1 MKFYYFML
9 PLIASAI
16 VSCEEDKDKF
26 SGQDII
32 EFRDPNF
39 LKALLVVKET
49 DLGNPDNDEVTIPY
63 LINVDANMDG
73 KISINE
79 AKSVKALDIDDED
92 GFEVR
97 EMPEI
102 KHFTS
107 LISLRCYNN
116 RLYSLDVSANKSL
129 RYLYLSCQ
137 GKKRS
142 SCKMVTVG
150 NNTEL
155 QYLSIDDTLI
165 ESFDVSGCANL
176 EYLICTDNYNLKT
189 LDIGKKTALKHIRL
203 RSNSTE
209 TLDLSGCINLESL
222 YCAQNNIKVL
232 DISKNNK
239 LKYLWLSDRDN
250 SVETLDL
257 SGCAE
262 LETIVLFCEQIQKII
277 LNVNNKYPSAFI
289 DEYKDIIEYVK

>member
-63 LINVDANMDG
+63 LINVDANRDG
-73 KISINE
+73 QISVNE
-79 AKSVKALDIDDED
+79 AKVVKGLEIDYE
-92 GFEVR
+92 FEIR

-102 KHFTS
+102 KYFTS
-107 LISLRCYNN
+107 LISLRCYND

-165 ESFDVSGCANL
+165 ESFDVSGCTNL

-222 YCAQNNIKVL
+222 YCVQNIKAL

-239 LKYLWLSDRDN
+239 LKYLWLFDN

-262 LETIVLFCEQIQKII
+262 LEEIVLREQIQKII
-277 LNVNNKYPSAFI
+277 LNVNNKYPNAFI
-289 DEYKDIIEYVK
+289 DRYKNMPND

>member
-63 LINVDANMDG
+63 LINVDANRDG
-73 KISINE
+73 QISVNE
-79 AKSVKALDIDDED
+79 AKVVKGLEIDYE
-92 GFEVR
+92 FEIR

-102 KHFTS
+102 KYFTS
-107 LISLRCYNN
+107 LISLRCYND

-142 SCKMVTVG
+142 SCKMETVG

-165 ESFDVSGCANL
+165 ESFDVSGCTNL

-222 YCAQNNIKVL
+222 YCVQNIKAL

-239 LKYLWLSDRDN
+239 LKYLWLFDN

-262 LETIVLFCEQIQKII
+262 LEEIVLREQIQKII
-277 LNVNNKYPSAFI
+277 LNVNNKYPNAFI
-289 DEYKDIIEYVK
+289 DRYKDIIEYAK

>member
-63 LINVDANMDG
+63 LINVDANRDG
-73 KISINE
+73 QISVNE
-79 AKSVKALDIDDED
+79 AKVVKGLEIDYE
-92 GFEVR
+92 FEIR

-102 KHFTS
+102 KYFTS
-107 LISLRCYNN
+107 LISLRCYND

-165 ESFDVSGCANL
+165 ESFDVSGCTNL

-222 YCAQNNIKVL
+222 YCVQNIKAL

-239 LKYLWLSDRDN
+239 LKYLWLSDN

-262 LETIVLFCEQIQKII
+262 LEEIVLLCEQIQKII
-277 LNVNNKYPSAFI
+277 LNVNNKYPNAFI

>member
-1 MKFYYFML
+1 ML

-63 LINVDANMDG
+63 LINVDANRDG
-73 KISINE
+73 QISVNE
-79 AKSVKALDIDDED
+79 AKVVKGLEIDYE
-92 GFEVR
+92 FEIR

-102 KHFTS
+102 KYFTS
-107 LISLRCYNN
+107 LISLRCYND

-165 ESFDVSGCANL
+165 ESFDVSGCTNL

-222 YCAQNNIKVL
+222 YCVQNIKAL

-239 LKYLWLSDRDN
+239 LKYLWLFDN

-262 LETIVLFCEQIQKII
+262 LEEIVLREQIQKII
-277 LNVNNKYPSAFI
+277 LNVNNKYPNAFI
-289 DEYKDIIEYVK
+289 DRYKDIIEYAK

>member
-16 VSCEEDKDKF
+16 VSCEEDKDKS

-49 DLGNPDNDEVTIPY
+49 DLGNPYNDEVTIPY

-102 KHFTS
+102 KYFTS
-107 LISLRCYNN
+107 LVSLWCYNE

-129 RYLYLSCQ
+129 RYLDLSCQ

-155 QYLSIDDTLI
+155 QYLRIDDTMI

-222 YCAQNNIKVL
+222 YCVQNIKTL

-239 LKYLWLSDRDN
+239 LKYLWLSDN

-262 LETIVLFCEQIQKII
+262 LEEIVLLCEQIQKII

-289 DEYKDIIEYVK
+289 DQYKDIIEYVK

>member
-63 LINVDANMDG
+63 LINVDANRDG
-73 KISINE
+73 QISVNE
-79 AKSVKALDIDDED
+79 AKVVKGLEIDYE
-92 GFEVR
+92 FEIR

-102 KHFTS
+102 KYFTS
-107 LISLRCYNN
+107 LISLRCYND

-165 ESFDVSGCANL
+165 ESFDVSGCTNL

-189 LDIGKKTALKHIRL
+189 LDIDKKTALKHIRL

-222 YCAQNNIKVL
+222 YCVQNIKAL

-239 LKYLWLSDRDN
+239 LKYLWLFDN
-250 SVETLDL
+250 SVVTLDL

-262 LETIVLFCEQIQKII
+262 LEEIVLREQIQKII
-277 LNVNNKYPSAFI
+277 LNVNNKYPNAFI
-289 DEYKDIIEYVK
+289 DRYKDIIEYAK

>member
-63 LINVDANMDG
+63 LINVDANRDG
-73 KISINE
+73 QISVNE
-79 AKSVKALDIDDED
+79 AKVVKGLEIDYE
-92 GFEVR
+92 FEIR

-102 KHFTS
+102 KYFTS
-107 LISLRCYNN
+107 LISLRCYND

-165 ESFDVSGCANL
+165 ESFDVSGCTNL

-189 LDIGKKTALKHIRL
+189 LDIDKKTALKHIRL

-222 YCAQNNIKVL
+222 YCVQNIKAL

-239 LKYLWLSDRDN
+239 LKYLWLFDN

-262 LETIVLFCEQIQKII
+262 LEEIVLREQIQKII
-277 LNVNNKYPSAFI
+277 LNVNNKYPNAFI
-289 DEYKDIIEYVK
+289 DRYKDIIEYAK

>member
-1 MKFYYFML
+1 M
-9 PLIASAI
+9 
-16 VSCEEDKDKF
+16 
-26 SGQDII
+26 
-32 EFRDPNF
+32 
-39 LKALLVVKET
+39 
-49 DLGNPDNDEVTIPY
+49 TIPY
-63 LINVDANMDG
+63 LINVDANRDG
-73 KISINE
+73 QISVNE
-79 AKSVKALDIDDED
+79 AKVVKGLEIDYE
-92 GFEVR
+92 FEIR

-102 KHFTS
+102 KYFTS
-107 LISLRCYNN
+107 LISLRCYND

-165 ESFDVSGCANL
+165 ESFDVSGCTNL

-222 YCAQNNIKVL
+222 YCVQNIKAL

-239 LKYLWLSDRDN
+239 LKYLWLSDN

-262 LETIVLFCEQIQKII
+262 LEEIVLLCE
-277 LNVNNKYPSAFI
+277 
-289 DEYKDIIEYVK
+289 

>member
-39 LKALLVVKET
+39 LKALLVVKEG
-49 DLGNPDNDEVTIPY
+49 DLGNPYYDDVVTPY
-63 LINVDANMDG
+63 LINVDDNMDG

-102 KHFTS
+102 KYFTS
-107 LISLRCYNN
+107 LIALHCYSST
-116 RLYSLDVSANKSL
+116 LYSIDVSKNKSL
-129 RYLYLSCQ
+129 KYLDLWFGGEKKTSCRAITL
-137 GKKRS
+137 GD
-142 SCKMVTVG
+142 
-150 NNTEL
+150 NTEL
-155 QYLSIDDTLI
+155 
-165 ESFDVSGCANL
+165 
-176 EYLICTDNYNLKT
+176 EYLGISKSS
-189 LDIGKKTALKHIRL
+189 I
-203 RSNSTE
+203 E
-209 TLDLSGCINLESL
+209 TLDMSGCINLEWL
-222 YCAQNNIKVL
+222 YLEYNKNLKSL

-239 LKYLWLSDRDN
+239 LKYLWLFDN

-262 LETIVLFCEQIQKII
+262 LEEIVLLCEQIQKII

>member
-1 MKFYYFML
+1 ML

-63 LINVDANMDG
+63 LINVDANRDG
-73 KISINE
+73 QISVNE
-79 AKSVKALDIDDED
+79 AKVVKGLEIDYE
-92 GFEVR
+92 FEIR

-102 KHFTS
+102 KYFTS
-107 LISLRCYNN
+107 LISLRCYND

-165 ESFDVSGCANL
+165 ESFDVSGCTNL

-189 LDIGKKTALKHIRL
+189 LDIDKKTALKHIRL

-222 YCAQNNIKVL
+222 YCVQNIKAL

-239 LKYLWLSDRDN
+239 LKYLWLFDN

-262 LETIVLFCEQIQKII
+262 LEEIVLREQIQKII
-277 LNVNNKYPSAFI
+277 LNVNNKYPNAFI
-289 DEYKDIIEYVK
+289 DRYKDIIEYAK

>member
-63 LINVDANMDG
+63 LINVDANRDG
-73 KISINE
+73 QISVNE
-79 AKSVKALDIDDED
+79 AKVVKGLEIDYE
-92 GFEVR
+92 FEIR

-102 KHFTS
+102 KYFTS
-107 LISLRCYNN
+107 LISLRCYND

-165 ESFDVSGCANL
+165 ESFDVSGCTNL
-176 EYLICTDNYNLKT
+176 EYLICTDN
-189 LDIGKKTALKHIRL
+189 
-203 RSNSTE
+203 
-209 TLDLSGCINLESL
+209 
-222 YCAQNNIKVL
+222 
-232 DISKNNK
+232 
-239 LKYLWLSDRDN
+239 
-250 SVETLDL
+250 
-257 SGCAE
+257 
-262 LETIVLFCEQIQKII
+262 
-277 LNVNNKYPSAFI
+277 
-289 DEYKDIIEYVK
+289 

>member
-49 DLGNPDNDEVTIPY
+49 DLGNPYNDEVTIPY

-102 KHFTS
+102 KYFTS
-107 LISLRCYNN
+107 LISLRCYND

-129 RYLYLSCQ
+129 R
-137 GKKRS
+137 
-142 SCKMVTVG
+142 
-150 NNTEL
+150 
-155 QYLSIDDTLI
+155 
-165 ESFDVSGCANL
+165 
-176 EYLICTDNYNLKT
+176 
-189 LDIGKKTALKHIRL
+189 
-203 RSNSTE
+203 
-209 TLDLSGCINLESL
+209 
-222 YCAQNNIKVL
+222 
-232 DISKNNK
+232 
-239 LKYLWLSDRDN
+239 
-250 SVETLDL
+250 
-257 SGCAE
+257 
-262 LETIVLFCEQIQKII
+262 
-277 LNVNNKYPSAFI
+277 
-289 DEYKDIIEYVK
+289 

>member
-32 EFRDPNF
+32 EFSDPNF
-39 LKALLVVKET
+39 LKALLVVKEG
-49 DLGNPDNDEVTIPY
+49 DLGNPYYDDVVTPY

-102 KHFTS
+102 KYFTS
-107 LISLRCYNN
+107 LIALHCYSST
-116 RLYSLDVSANKSL
+116 LYSIDVSKNKSL
-129 RYLYLSCQ
+129 KYLDLWFGGEKKTSCRAITL
-137 GKKRS
+137 GD
-142 SCKMVTVG
+142 
-150 NNTEL
+150 NTEL
-155 QYLSIDDTLI
+155 
-165 ESFDVSGCANL
+165 
-176 EYLICTDNYNLKT
+176 EYL
-189 LDIGKKTALKHIRL
+189 G
-203 RSNSTE
+203 
-209 TLDLSGCINLESL
+209 
-222 YCAQNNIKVL
+222 
-232 DISKNNK
+232 IS
-239 LKYLWLSDRDN
+239 N

-262 LETIVLFCEQIQKII
+262 LEEIVLREQIQKII
-277 LNVNNKYPSAFI
+277 INVNNKYPNAFI
-289 DEYKDIIEYVK
+289 DRYTDIKISLNMSND

>member
-63 LINVDANMDG
+63 LINVDANRDG
-73 KISINE
+73 QISVNE
-79 AKSVKALDIDDED
+79 AKVVKGLEIDYE
-92 GFEVR
+92 FEIR

-102 KHFTS
+102 KYFTS
-107 LISLRCYNN
+107 LISLRCYND

-165 ESFDVSGCANL
+165 ESFDVSGCTNL

-222 YCAQNNIKVL
+222 YCVQNIKAL

-239 LKYLWLSDRDN
+239 LKYLWLFDN

-262 LETIVLFCEQIQKII
+262 LEEIVLREQIQKII
-277 LNVNNKYPSAFI
+277 LNVNNKYPNAFI
-289 DEYKDIIEYVK
+289 DRYKDIIEYAK